1 MTATHVV
8 WFRNDLRITDNRALH
23 AACQDPQAKVIAVYI
38 ATPEQ
43 WKQHDMAPRQAA
55 FIHQNLQCLVHA
67 LAGKNIPLFYHQC
80 TDFTA
85 SAKWLV
91 DFCQKNEVTDLFY
104 NRQYELNE
112 RRRDDAV
119 TELLAGV
126 CGIHSF
132 DDALLLPPGSVVTGS
147 GEMYKVFTPFRNAF
161 LQRLTHSDLRSL
173 PAPKTRGQA

>member
-67 LAGKNIPLFYHQC
+67 LAGKTFHCFIISALTSPRALNGWSI
-80 TDFTA
+80 
-85 SAKWLV
+85 SAK
-91 DFCQKNEVTDLFY
+91 K
-104 NRQYELNE
+104 
-112 RRRDDAV
+112 
-119 TELLAGV
+119 
-126 CGIHSF
+126 
-132 DDALLLPPGSVVTGS
+132 
-147 GEMYKVFTPFRNAF
+147 
-161 LQRLTHSDLRSL
+161 
-173 PAPKTRGQA
+173 

>member
-1 MTATHVV
+1 MVGR
-8 WFRNDLRITDNRALH
+8 FL
-23 AACQDPQAKVIAVYI
+23 P
-38 ATPEQ
+38 
-43 WKQHDMAPRQAA
+43 
-55 FIHQNLQCLVHA
+55 
-67 LAGKNIPLFYHQC
+67 
-80 TDFTA
+80 
-85 SAKWLV
+85 
-91 DFCQKNEVTDLFY
+91 KNEVTDLFY

-161 LQRLTHSDLRSL
+161 CNV
-173 PAPKTRGQA
+173 